1 MTQSDR
7 RFCNKP
13 DHDEPRITCGYPLPC
28 PWHTVIVDLN
38 AQTVSAPIGGG
49 VVPAEKAGRIGEI
62 AKALSDLRDRD
73 ALRWA
78 IDILCALPPQCAQ
91 SVERI
96 EEIRR
101 RWTGIPGWEAG
112 HIGSPLATAGCDV
125 RDLLG
130 AYDTLRADLQSDR
143 TGLAAGLVAVVDRC
157 RGASWIAEGRG
168 SYEWDDDRYREETR
182 VALDAIVSIATT
194 ALRESGALVTEAFN
208 GPLDAAD
215 ERDAAVARTE
225 KAELALSACEAQRR
239 PIGRAISAWGVWCY
253 GEGWCPAFA
262 TPERYGTQQEAVTAM
277 ARWVNENPGS
287 KYSTRMMVIGDT
299 GPTCDR
305 GPKACDAEI
314 DRLRT
319 MLRKVAAP
327 RCSDRDGFAWHC
339 AECLKPVAGPKA
351 DCKDS
356 DCSLATALRGY

>member
-1 MTQSDR
+1 MD
-7 RFCNKP
+7 
-13 DHDEPRITCGYPLPC
+13 
-28 PWHTVIVDLN
+28 
-38 AQTVSAPIGGG
+38 PISLK
-49 VVPAEKAGRIGEI
+49 E
-62 AKALSDLRDRD
+62 
-73 ALRWA
+73 A
-78 IDILCALPPQCAQ
+78 I
-91 SVERI
+91 E
-96 EEIRR
+96 
-101 RWTGIPGWEAG
+101 
-112 HIGSPLATAGCDV
+112 LARLV
-125 RDLLG
+125 REGKSRSYVYAAMDLG
-130 AYDTLRADLQSDR
+130 AFVEVHAGVFSEINVRLEVEYLRGNDNAKR
-143 TGLAAGLVAVVDRC
+143 
-157 RGASWIAEGRG
+157 
-168 SYEWDDDRYREETR
+168 
-182 VALDAIVSIATT
+182 LDAMYVK
-194 ALRESGALVTEAFN
+194 VTEDTAVRLTN
-208 GPLDAAD
+208 